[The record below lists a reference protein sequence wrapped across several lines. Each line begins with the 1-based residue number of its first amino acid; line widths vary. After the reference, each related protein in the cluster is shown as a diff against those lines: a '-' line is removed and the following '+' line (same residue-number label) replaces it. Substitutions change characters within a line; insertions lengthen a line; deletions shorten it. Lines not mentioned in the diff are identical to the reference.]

1 VEAIVSMEN
10 IDVCSRGFPHGE
22 PCEASRFLPPLHEGH
37 APIGL
42 HLAFQDALESYEE
55 WATDADE
62 PRVQVDG
69 RHLTISSIFC
79 RMIDCTDLL
88 PRRTLDTLFAV
99 VLPAD
104 RAPLE
109 GGRSTFA
116 EGGRLLLALCYERRA
131 AVAAT

>member
-1 VEAIVSMEN
+1 MEN
-10 IDVCSRGFPHGE
+10 IDVCTRGFPHGDA
-22 PCEASRFLPPLHEGH
+22 CEASLFLPPLHEGH

-42 HLAFQDALESYEE
+42 HLAFQDALDSYEE
-55 WATDADE
+55 WVADADE

-79 RMIDCTDLL
+79 RMSDCTDLL

-99 VLPAD
+99 VRPAD
-104 RAPLE
+104 RALLE

-116 EGGRLLLALCYERRA
+116 DGARLMLALCYERRV
-131 AVAAT
+131 VAAT

>member
-1 VEAIVSMEN
+1 MEAIVFMEN
-10 IDVCSRGFPHGE
+10 IDACSRGFPHGE
-22 PCEASRFLPPLHEGH
+22 ACEAFRFLPPLHDGH

-42 HLAFQDALESYEE
+42 HLAYQEALEFYEE
-55 WATDADE
+55 WAVDTDE

-88 PRRTLDTLFAV
+88 PWRTLDTLFAV
-99 VLPAD
+99 VRPAD

-109 GGRSTFA
+109 GGHSTFA
-116 EGGRLLLALCYERRA
+116 DGARLMLALCYKRRG
-131 AVAAT
+131 VAAT